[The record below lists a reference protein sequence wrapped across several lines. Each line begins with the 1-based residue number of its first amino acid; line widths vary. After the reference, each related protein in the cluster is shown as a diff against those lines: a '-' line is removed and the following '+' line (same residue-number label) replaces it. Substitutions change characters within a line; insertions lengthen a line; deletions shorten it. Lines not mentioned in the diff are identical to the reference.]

1 MDNIHTNFTDE
12 QIDSFRKIEAEIM
25 LSQDTM
31 FNQAYLI
38 GKNLCR
44 IADEK
49 YYEIDDFKS
58 IEDYCKS
65 KIQIGRSTI
74 YDNMGLYRVYGDSL
88 ESVSKIGKLICTLS
102 FLNSKKLNKIDPKKA
117 TAEDLETL
125 KKKIESYK
133 KEFLE
138 LAKTGTVEDIKK
150 RLEEVKEIEGITKKA
165 TVSKKKPSVFKAFE
179 KKLPKILNEN
189 EKAEVKALIEKLQS
203 LLLGEEDTEKK
214 AA

>member
-1 MDNIHTNFTDE
+1 
-12 QIDSFRKIEAEIM
+12 
-25 LSQDTM
+25 M

-117 TAEDLETL
+117 TTEDLEAFQ
-125 KKKIESYK
+125 KKIESYK

-138 LAKTGTVEDIKK
+138 LAKTGTFEDIKK

-179 KKLPKILNEN
+179 KKLPKTLSDN

-203 LLLGEEDTEKK
+203 LLSEEDTEKK

>member
-117 TAEDLETL
+117 TTEDLEAFQ
-125 KKKIESYK
+125 KKIESYK

-138 LAKTGTVEDIKK
+138 LAKTGTFEDIKK

-179 KKLPKILNEN
+179 KKLPKTLSDN
-189 EKAEVKALIEKLQS
+189 EKAEVKALIEKLQI
-203 LLLGEEDTEKK
+203 LLSEEDTEKK